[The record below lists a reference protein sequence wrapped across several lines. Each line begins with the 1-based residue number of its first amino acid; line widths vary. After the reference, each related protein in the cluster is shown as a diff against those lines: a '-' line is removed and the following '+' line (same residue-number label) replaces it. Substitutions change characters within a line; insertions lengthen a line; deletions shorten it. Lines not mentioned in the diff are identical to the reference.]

1 MHMEAA
7 SNDCS
12 SKSSRKERMMIPR
25 IIDII
30 NQNRSFLITS
40 HERPDGDAL
49 GSELALYH
57 MLAARGKTV
66 VVYNQDQTPGHY
78 RFLPGAAVI
87 VNELSP
93 AESFDAAFI
102 LDCSELKRVGRKAG
116 QIGKIRQ
123 MVNIDHH
130 VSNGGF
136 CEVRLLDAEAS
147 STGELIYRLAEA
159 MALVLTPEMATNL
172 YAAILTDTGGFC
184 YGNTSRDCLLIA
196 GRLVEIGAHP
206 QRISENI
213 HENIPLVKMR
223 LMADVLKTLVLD
235 MNGKVGSMVVM
246 QNALA
251 RAGALSEHTDG
262 FEDLPR
268 TIQGVEVSILFIEL
282 EKDYFR
288 LSLRSKGRLN
298 VERVAGKFG
307 GGGHVNAAGCRIRG
321 ELSIV
326 KQRVLAE
333 IEAAG

>member
-1 MHMEAA
+1 
-7 SNDCS
+7 
-12 SKSSRKERMMIPR
+12 MIPR

-30 NQNRSFLITS
+30 NQNATFLITS

-57 MLAARGKTV
+57 MLAAGGKSA
-66 VVYNQDQTPGHY
+66 VVYNQDETPRHY

-87 VNELSP
+87 VNKLPP

-102 LDCSELKRVGRKAG
+102 LDCSEMERVGRKAG

-159 MALVLTPEMATNL
+159 MAVKLTPEMATNL

-196 GRLVEIGAHP
+196 GRLVENGASP
-206 QRISENI
+206 QWISENI
-213 HENIPLVKMR
+213 YENDPLVKIR
-223 LMADVLKTLVLD
+223 LLTVVLESLALD
-235 MNGKVGSMVVM
+235 LNGKVGSMIVT
-246 QNALA
+246 QKNFARTCALQ
-251 RAGALSEHTDG
+251 EHAEG
-262 FEDLPR
+262 FVDLPR
-268 TIQGVEVSILFIEL
+268 TIEGVEISILFSEL
-282 EKDYFR
+282 EEDYFK
-288 LSLRSKGRLN
+288 LSLRSKGRFN

-321 ELSIV
+321 DIASV
-326 KQRVLAE
+326 KQRVLAQ
-333 IEAAG
+333 IKASD